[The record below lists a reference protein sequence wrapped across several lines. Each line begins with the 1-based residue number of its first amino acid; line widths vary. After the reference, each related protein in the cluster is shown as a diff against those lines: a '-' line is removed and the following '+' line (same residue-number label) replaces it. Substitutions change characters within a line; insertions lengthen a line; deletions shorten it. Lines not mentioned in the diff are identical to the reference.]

1 MNGVSPNWARE
12 EVDKRVPCQLNA
24 YSASWEWSA
33 YASHLRDL
41 AASLIEEHEEHEEKP
56 IDPLLEEA
64 REVAAKYYLEEGC
77 PSAADKC
84 RSGEWD
90 HMPFVEVTVEGL
102 RRGIELG
109 KAGAA

>member
-1 MNGVSPNWARE
+1 MNGVSPNWATG

-41 AASLIEEHEEHEEKP
+41 AASLIEEHEEKP

-64 REVAAKYYLEEGC
+64 REIVAKCHDDAGRYAAAANTREGN
-77 PSAADKC
+77 
-84 RSGEWD
+84 WD
-90 HMPFVEVTVEGL
+90 HRLVVGMTAEGL
-102 RRGIELG
+102 RRGIEPG
-109 KAGAA
+109 KAGAS